1 VNVHPYQPADAEQW
15 DAFCAAAPQATLLH
29 TRRFL
34 SYHGE
39 RFRDLSLIVKDDE
52 AKWLAVL
59 PAAELP
65 SDPTVVCSHPGV
77 TYGGLV
83 TAPSVYGERFVEA
96 LTAIVAHYR
105 ERGYQRLTYKPVPY
119 IYHRLP
125 MQEDLYA
132 LSRIGAVRYR
142 CDLTSSIDLQNRGA
156 ISSRRKRSHKKAV
169 SAGVTIA
176 TGPELAAPLWNVL
189 EENLTRKHGVRP
201 VHSLEEIQL
210 LSERFPNE
218 IRFTAA
224 ILAGQVIAGIVL
236 FDTPVVSHSQY
247 IASSETGYDVGALD
261 MVFEAA
267 IEHAAATKRR
277 YFDFGISNE
286 DQGRILNQSLYGFKH
301 EFGSGGAVHEF
312 YEARLDADM
321 QSRAA

>member
-1 VNVHPYQPADAEQW
+1 MKVFPYQPADADEW
-15 DAFCAAAPQATLLH
+15 DRFCATAPQATLLH

-39 RFRDLSLIVKDDE
+39 RFRDASLIVKDDD
-52 AKWLAVL
+52 AKWQAVL

-65 SDPTVVCSHPGV
+65 GDSSVVCSHPGV

-83 TAPSVYGERFVEA
+83 TAPSAYGETVVAALEA
-96 LTAIVAHYR
+96 VAAHYR
-105 ERGYQRLTYKPVPY
+105 EVGYARFLYKPVPY
-119 IYHRLP
+119 IYHRFP

-132 LSRIGAVRYR
+132 LSRIGATRYR
-142 CDLTSSIDLQNRGA
+142 CDLTASIDLQNRGA

-169 SAGVTIA
+169 AAGVSIA
-176 TGPELAAPLWNVL
+176 AGPEYAAPLWNVL
-189 EENLTRKHGVRP
+189 AENLERKHGVKP
-201 VHSLEEIQL
+201 VHSLAEIQL
-210 LSERFPNE
+210 LAERFPNE
-218 IRFTAA
+218 IRFVVAKLNDA
-224 ILAGQVIAGIVL
+224 VIAGVVL
-236 FDTPVVSHSQY
+236 FETPFVSHAQY

-261 MVFEAA
+261 MVFESA
-267 IEHAAATKRR
+267 IEQALQAKRR

-312 YEARLDADM
+312 YEARLVAAV
-321 QSRAA
+321 QTRAA